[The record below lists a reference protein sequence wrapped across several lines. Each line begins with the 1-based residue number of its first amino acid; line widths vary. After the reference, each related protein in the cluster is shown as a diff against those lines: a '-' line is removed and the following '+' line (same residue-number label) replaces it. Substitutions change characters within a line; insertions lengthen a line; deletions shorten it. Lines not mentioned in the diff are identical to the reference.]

1 MDAVQIIIQVLLAVV
16 IAAVGFI
23 VKRLSD
29 DIKSFTE
36 NLKDVATKITE
47 LEVEMIRQFVLK
59 EELVPIKN
67 RIAEL
72 LSREDMIML
81 RQQVNKLAENVTAL
95 MARAELLRRAGERE

>member
-1 MDAVQIIIQVLLAVV
+1 LEPLQIIFQILLAVV

-23 VKRLSD
+23 VRRLSS
-29 DIKSFTE
+29 DIKDFTE
-36 NLKDVATKITE
+36 NLKDVAKKITE

-72 LSREDMIML
+72 LSREDMSLL
-81 RQQVNKLAENVTAL
+81 RQQVNKLTENVTAL
-95 MARAELLRRAGERE
+95 MARAELLRRSGEK

>member
-1 MDAVQIIIQVLLAVV
+1 LEPLQIIFQILLAVV

-23 VKRLSD
+23 VRRLSS
-29 DIKSFTE
+29 DIKDFTE
-36 NLKDVATKITE
+36 NLKDVAKKITE

-59 EELVPIKN
+59 EELIPIKN

-95 MARAELLRRAGERE
+95 MARAELLRRSGEK

>member
-95 MARAELLRRAGERE
+95 MARAEFVRRSGEK